1 MKLLS
6 ISLLILAG
14 VCGCTWVNL
23 SESGEDV
30 QIGYAGNVQNC
41 RMLGVV
47 NVTTQSKVVVER
59 GSAKVQEEL
68 YTLARNSAAS
78 MGATNLVQHDMP
90 KDGAQSFSAYR
101 CPQISSNMS

>member
-1 MKLLS
+1 MKQLLLS
-6 ISLLILAG
+6 LPLLAG
-14 VCGCTWVNL
+14 TWGCTWVNL
-23 SESGEDV
+23 SDTGREV

-41 RMLGVV
+41 QMLGVV

-59 GSAKVQEEL
+59 GTAKIQEEL

-78 MGATNLVQHDMP
+78 MGATNLVQHDLP

-101 CPQISSNMS
+101 CPQTSSNIG